1 MKELFIIGN
10 EKISENNKNFFSANI
25 DFKTIIEGLAHSFNL
40 KVLAR
45 KSKKHENF
53 LVNYKDITL
62 SSNIFTY
69 LFNIFL
75 ITKKKKNNIYFIISI
90 TPFTFFSFLILF
102 LFKKKIYLYLRSDGY
117 KEYESILGKRWV
129 FLYKIMFLF
138 MTKYV
143 KIISCH
149 KNLSRGKPFFFV
161 RPSELS
167 DLWFI
172 NRTKNFPII
181 NINLLYVGR
190 IRIEKGIF
198 FLLDIFKQ
206 LDDKFNLTI
215 IGDRIISAQNYK
227 NLNFF
232 YFFNSIPDLIF
243 QYDQCHIFVLPS
255 YTEAHPK
262 VIDEALSR
270 LKPVIIFDDIEHVIE
285 DRFGVFKIKRNLRD
299 FIDLAENIKKNY
311 NEIVSKIYSN
321 NLPTKKKFIQDLT
334 KILK

>member
-1 MKELFIIGN
+1 MRNLVIIGN
-10 EKISENNKNFFSANI
+10 EKINFNDGYFFSENI
-25 DFKTIIEGLAHSFNL
+25 DFKTIIEGLSIHFNL
-40 KVLAR
+40 HVLAR
-45 KSKKHENF
+45 RSNNKQTFNIVHKNIILSK
-53 LVNYKDITL
+53 
-62 SSNIFTY
+62 NIFIY
-69 LFNIFL
+69 LINTIL
-75 ITKKKKNNIYFIISI
+75 TLRINKNIYLIISI

-172 NRTKNFPII
+172 NRTKNFLII